1 MSLEIAWKK
10 HCGLSTK
17 FWQGECSKGF
27 AKMKTV
33 DLHGVV
39 PILPTPFESRGEIDI
54 DGLKKIV
61 RFAAE
66 KRAGGICTPAYASE
80 FYKLSDDER
89 RLVIETAVTEAQGR
103 LPVIACIG
111 HPSTRVG
118 IEIGQFAQAVGADML
133 CVLVPRAVPLDSEG
147 IFHHI
152 KEIAEATDLPLMLQD
167 ADFTGSGLAP
177 SFLVRLKQELPN
189 LLYAKIES
197 VLPGQRYS
205 ELLAATEGRLKI
217 LCGWAG
223 MYMLDAL
230 QRGACG
236 VMPGCGLV
244 DVYQIIYTAFKK
256 GDLAR
261 ARSTFFRLLP
271 PIVFSMQDIEL
282 VNLFDKTVCQ
292 MRGIIPAA
300 VLREPTRRFDAQY
313 LKEVQEYGS
322 YSLSLLE
329 ELGLESSFIS

>member
-1 MSLEIAWKK
+1 
-10 HCGLSTK
+10 
-17 FWQGECSKGF
+17 
-27 AKMKTV
+27 MKTV
-33 DLHGVV
+33 DLQGIV
-39 PILPTPFESRGEIDI
+39 PILPTPFDGRGEIDI
-54 DGLKKIV
+54 GGLKRIV
-61 RFAAE
+61 RFAVE
-66 KRAGGICTPAYASE
+66 KSAGGICTPAYASE

-89 RLVIETAVTEAQGR
+89 RLVIETAVTEAQGS
-103 LPVIACIG
+103 LPVIACTG

-118 IEIGQFAQAVGADML
+118 IETGQFAQAVGADML

-147 IFHHI
+147 IFNHI
-152 KEIAEATDLPLMLQD
+152 QKIAEATDLPLMLQD

-177 SFLVRLKQELPN
+177 SFLVRMKQELPS
-189 LLYAKIES
+189 LQYAKIES

-205 ELLAATEGRLKI
+205 ELLAATEGRLGI

-230 QRGACG
+230 ERGACG

-244 DVYQIIYTAFKK
+244 DVYRLVYTAFKK
-256 GDLAR
+256 GDLTR
-261 ARSTFFRLLP
+261 ARSTFFQLLP
-271 PIVFSMQDIEL
+271 SIVFSMQDIEL

-292 MRGIIPAA
+292 MRGIISTAA
-300 VLREPTRRFDAQY
+300 LRELTRRLDAQY

-329 ELGLESSFIS
+329 ELGLELSFAS